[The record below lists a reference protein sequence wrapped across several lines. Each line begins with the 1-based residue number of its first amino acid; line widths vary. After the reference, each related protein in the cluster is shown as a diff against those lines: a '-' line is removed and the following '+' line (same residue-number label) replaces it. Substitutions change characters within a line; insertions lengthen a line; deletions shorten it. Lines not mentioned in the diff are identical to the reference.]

1 MPFNSVVV
9 IFLNI
14 LKWLFICSQIR
25 RYYNIAFLLAENSIF
40 PRTLILEAFPK
51 LSSIHWENHEVLF
64 FILNMSQSNPS
75 FFIFHMI
82 VNEKTM
88 AVLTVHGFGD

>member
-1 MPFNSVVV
+1 MV
-9 IFLNI
+9 IYMFTDKAL
-14 LKWLFICSQIR
+14 LQYCLFTCGKI
-25 RYYNIAFLLAENSIF
+25 NSIF

-82 VNEKTM
+82 VNEKRM
-88 AVLTVHGFGD
+88 AVLAVHGFGD